1 MGQRVL
7 FSFDSTETDEHL
19 GAEIS
24 EHGDQ
29 FQEENQKKAGVG
41 QAVTASGIRQKMQEQ
56 DWRCALSGVDLSQ
69 SAKDTE
75 LDHIIPLSKGGAHVL
90 SNVQLVHR
98 IPNAMKRTMT
108 EQVFLKWC
116 RRIVERANQA
126 KKMKN
131 SGFSGFSG
139 PFEQKN

>member
-7 FSFDSTETDEHL
+7 FSFDSVKTDEHL
-19 GAEIS
+19 GAEIF

-29 FQEENQKKAGVG
+29 FQKENQKKAGVG

-75 LDHIIPLSKGGAHVL
+75 LDHIVPLSKGGAHVL

-116 RRIVERANQA
+116 RRIVEHANQA
-126 KKMKN
+126 EKLKK
-131 SGFSGFSG
+131 SGFSGFLG
-139 PFEQKN
+139 PCEEKI

>member
-7 FSFDSTETDEHL
+7 FSFDSTKTEEHL
-19 GAEIS
+19 GSEIP

-29 FQEENQKKAGVG
+29 FQKENQKKAGVG

-56 DWRCALSGVDLSQ
+56 GWRCALSGVDLSQ

-75 LDHIIPLSKGGAHVL
+75 LDHIVPLSKGGAHVL

-108 EQVFLKWC
+108 EQVFLQWC
-116 RRIVERANQA
+116 RKIVERANQA
-126 KKMKN
+126 EKLKTSKN
-131 SGFSGFSG
+131 SGFSG
-139 PFEQKN
+139 PCEENI